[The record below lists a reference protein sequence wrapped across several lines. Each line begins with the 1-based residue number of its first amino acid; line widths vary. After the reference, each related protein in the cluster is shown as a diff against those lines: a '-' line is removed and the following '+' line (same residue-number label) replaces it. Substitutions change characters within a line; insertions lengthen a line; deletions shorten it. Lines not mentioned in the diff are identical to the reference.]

1 MENKCSD
8 MHTDSRVESSEL
20 LQSAR
25 DLIVHREQPI
35 DGSLGTGAAWR
46 RQRGIGPRS
55 WMALRCP
62 PRGELGPQQ
71 LAHALFRPSRS
82 CVDLLRLA
90 PAASPIKLVDIL
102 HAQLRQIRF
111 VADNGAW
118 APLASGAAPP
128 TPEGAP
134 APSATACAT
143 LEEAVRPLIRR
154 RRVAASVTRW
164 GLARVPVR
172 RWRAALAVG
181 ERLYPRR
188 GGGALLRDG
197 GRAVRRRRQPPLLLA
212 RRRDALRPTW
222 RPGTKGGE
230 FGF

>member
-1 MENKCSD
+1 
-8 MHTDSRVESSEL
+8 
-20 LQSAR
+20 
-25 DLIVHREQPI
+25 
-35 DGSLGTGAAWR
+35 
-46 RQRGIGPRS
+46 
-55 WMALRCP
+55 MALWCP
-62 PRGELGPQQ
+62 PRGELGLQQ

-90 PAASPIKLVDIL
+90 PANPIKLVDIL

-118 APLASGAAPP
+118 SPLASGAAPAAP
-128 TPEGAP
+128 VEGPGTTPG
-134 APSATACAT
+134 AT

-164 GLARVPVR
+164 GLTRVSVR
-172 RWRAALAVG
+172 RRCAALAVA
-181 ERLYPRR
+181 ERLDPRR
-188 GGGALLRDG
+188 RGGALLRDG

-222 RPGTKGGE
+222 RPGQRVTSLAFERAPEAGWSYRDACTGPELRGRAAAAGRSISCCKRQRESLSVVGDAE
-230 FGF
+230 RKVRVADPT

>member
-1 MENKCSD
+1 
-8 MHTDSRVESSEL
+8 
-20 LQSAR
+20 
-25 DLIVHREQPI
+25 
-35 DGSLGTGAAWR
+35 
-46 RQRGIGPRS
+46 
-55 WMALRCP
+55 MALWCP
-62 PRGELGPQQ
+62 PRGELGLQQ

-90 PAASPIKLVDIL
+90 PANPIKLVDIL

-118 APLASGAAPP
+118 SPLASGAAPAAP
-128 TPEGAP
+128 VEGPGTTPG
-134 APSATACAT
+134 AT

-164 GLARVPVR
+164 GLTRVSVR
-172 RWRAALAVG
+172 RRCAALAVA
-181 ERLYPRR
+181 ERLDPRR
-188 GGGALLRDG
+188 RGGALLRDG

-222 RPGTKGGE
+222 RPGQRVTSLAFERAPEAVPPIAQITILACAVRTAGSKKKTSACNPPRAIGSSRRS
-230 FGF
+230 FSAASTTFFAMN